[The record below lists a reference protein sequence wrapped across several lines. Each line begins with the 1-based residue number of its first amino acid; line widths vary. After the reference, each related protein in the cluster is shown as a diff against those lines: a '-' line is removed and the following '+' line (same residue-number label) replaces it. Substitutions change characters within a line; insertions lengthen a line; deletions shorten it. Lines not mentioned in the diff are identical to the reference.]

1 MVVSPRTKRQ
11 VRADFVTTSF
21 RAVGEAQV
29 GRLGF
34 NGLLNDDNSLVE
46 VYNVRM
52 SRTHQPTKLV
62 DSYDAL
68 SLVKKEIIAVCITR
82 IEDIGPHTLGRPG
95 YSISDYPVWLTT
107 GAYEILGTLQ
117 WSGPFD
123 FSAIMGESVGTF
135 VPLYDTIL
143 THTLIPG
150 IRIESPVSILNRH
163 FIASLAMIKERQK
176 RE

>member
-1 MVVSPRTKRQ
+1 MVVSPMTKRQ
-11 VRADFVTTSF
+11 IRADFVTTSF

-34 NGLLNDDNSLVE
+34 NGLLN
-46 VYNVRM
+46 NVRM

-150 IRIESPVSILNRH
+150 ISIESPVSILNRH